1 MSSQLTETIFLSL
14 LIECVEQFS
23 VVFLAIDAFDECAE
37 DQRPIILKW
46 LQSLFDTRLRIFL
59 TSRPHI
65 RDTPEFCESDDE
77 FQRWL
82 RESNPLEIIA
92 SQGDIR
98 SYLQDKLKTVKRCNE
113 QLKNKIVTSISSKA
127 LGQYISHFSTSN

>member
-1 MSSQLTETIFLSL
+1 MSTQLTETIFLSL
-14 LIECVEQFS
+14 LIECVEQFA

-82 RESNPLEIIA
+82 RESKPLEIIA

-127 LGQYISHFSTSN
+127 LGQYISHFSASN

>member
-127 LGQYISHFSTSN
+127 LGQYISHFSASN